1 MSTFRS
7 ILFAAVCLAV
17 LFAPTVSAQT
27 QPYSI
32 STYTGNGQMVCG
44 GCPQWSYTT
53 FDLLVAKVVDATGAP
68 VVGTPVTWYVSA
80 GNGFLGAYTTNTDSN
95 GLAQNSYW
103 SDIVLGTV
111 VQPFISSQIVANVSS
126 TGANSYAIFYETQ
139 VLALSGGVIDATVE
153 AYPIGSNEFP
163 VTLSGAA
170 GTTGQAMQIYVHS
183 YGTPIPGVEVQLIN
197 YQSSPSVTCAA
208 SGSYIGD
215 PGTIMTDSTGLAT
228 CNPVLAGSGTGGFEV
243 LVGGVAVWSQTLLPQ
258 GFRSFDANVLNVTKP
273 SPAAIQVTGGNNQT
287 VTAGQSIPTLL
298 TAIVKD
304 TNSNLLAAQ
313 AVTWTATPASAGVFV
328 NTVSTSDSNGKVQ
341 TGFTFSANA
350 SGNVTIKVA
359 IAGNSAIYNT
369 FTLTAIPLIS
379 IGAVSKVAGGD
390 NQTTTSGQVFSNPLV
405 VSVTTSGGQPVSGAT
420 VNFSATGN
428 AGLSVSSATT
438 NSAGQAQVI
447 VTAPVTSSQET
458 LTVTATSGGLFVN
471 FTLTVNPAGPVF
483 SASGFVNAADQKGG
497 SLSPC
502 SMATVYGTGIAPSI
516 QGTTVGAYFGPGLS
530 ALSGAS
536 LTLSGTQAPLFS
548 IANNSGT
555 QSLTFQVPCE
565 VTAGA
570 SSSVIISLNGGN
582 STAVNV
588 PILAASPG
596 IYGAVG
602 SDSVN
607 RATLVRQ
614 DGSFVS
620 LSNPARR
627 GETVTAFL
635 TGLGPTTPQVGT
647 NQLPPRGATASVN
660 GTTVVGVGVG
670 GVATLVSAQLTADLV
685 GVYQV
690 SFVVP
695 ANLTT
700 GNSIGF
706 SVGLIPTGATAAIYS
721 NLLYIPVQ

>member
-17 LFAPTVSAQT
+17 LFAPSASAQT
-27 QPYSI
+27 QPYTI
-32 STYTGNGQMVCG
+32 TTYTGNGQMVCA
-44 GCPQWSYTT
+44 GCPQWVYTT
-53 FDLLVAKVVDATGAP
+53 FDPLVAKVVDATGAP
-68 VVGTPVTWYVSA
+68 VVATTVTWYVSQ
-80 GNGFLGAYTTNTDSN
+80 GNGFLGTYSTVTDAN
-95 GLAQNSYW
+95 GLTQNTYW
-103 SDIVLGTV
+103 ADIVTGSV
-111 VQPFISSQIVANVSS
+111 VQPFISNEVVATLS
-126 TGANSYAIFYETQ
+126 NSAYAIFYETQ
-139 VLALSGGVIDATVE
+139 VLALTGGVIDATVE
-153 AYPIGSNEFP
+153 AYPIGSGEFP

-170 GTTGQAMQIYVHS
+170 GTTAQAIQIYAHS

-197 YQSSPSVTCAA
+197 YQTSPSVSCAP
-208 SGSYIGD
+208 STGTSFIGD
-215 PGTIMTDSTGLAT
+215 PGTALTDSTGLVT
-228 CNPVLAGSGTGGFEV
+228 CNPVLAGSGTGGFQI
-243 LVGGVAVWSQTLLPQ
+243 LVGGVAVWSETGAPQ
-258 GFRSFDANVLNVTKP
+258 AYRSFDSNVLNVTKP
-273 SPAAIQVTGGNNQT
+273 SPASIQVTGGNNQT
-287 VTAGQSIPTLL
+287 VTAGQAIPSLL

-304 TNSNLLAAQ
+304 TNGNLLASQ
-313 AVTWTATPASAGVFV
+313 AVTWTVSPATAGIFT

-341 TGFTFSANA
+341 TGFTFATSA
-350 SGNVTIKVA
+350 SGNVSITVA
-359 IAGNSAIYNT
+359 ISGNSSIKNS
-369 FTLTAIPLIS
+369 FTLTAMPLYTVGVLTKGS
-379 IGAVSKVAGGD
+379 GGD
-390 NQTTTSGQVFSNPLV
+390 NQTTTSGQTFPNPLV
-405 VSVTTSGGQPVSGAT
+405 VTVTTSSGQAISGAT
-420 VNFSATGN
+420 VNFSSTGN
-428 AGLSVSSATT
+428 ATLSASSVTT

-447 VTAPVTSSQET
+447 VTAPVTTTQVS

-471 FTLTVNPAGPVF
+471 FTLTVNPAGPVV
-483 SASGFVNAADQKGG
+483 SASGFVNAADQKAG

-502 SMATVYGTGIAPSI
+502 SLATVSGSGIAPSL
-516 QGTTVGAYFGPGLS
+516 QGTTVGASFGPGL
-530 ALSGAS
+530 LSLAGAS
-536 LTLSGTQAPLFS
+536 LTFSGTQAPIFS

-565 VTAGA
+565 VTAPA
-570 SSSVIISLNGGN
+570 SSSVIVSVNGGN
-582 STAVNV
+582 STPVSV

-607 RATLVRQ
+607 RAILVRQ

-647 NQLPPRGATASVN
+647 NQLPPRGVNASVN
-660 GTTVVGVGVG
+660 GTTIVGIGVG

-700 GNSIGF
+700 GNSIGL
-706 SVGLIPTGATAAIYS
+706 SVGLIPTGATAAQYS

>member
-17 LFAPTVSAQT
+17 LFAPSASAQT
-27 QPYSI
+27 QPYTI
-32 STYTGNGQMVCG
+32 TTYTGNGQMVCA
-44 GCPQWSYTT
+44 GCPQWIYTT
-53 FDLLVAKVVDATGAP
+53 FDPLVAKVVDATGAP
-68 VVGTPVTWYVSA
+68 VVATTVTWYVSQ
-80 GNGFLGAYTTNTDSN
+80 GNGFLGTYSTVTDAN
-95 GLAQNSYW
+95 GLTQNTYW
-103 SDIVLGTV
+103 ADIVTGSV
-111 VQPFISSQIVANVSS
+111 VQPFISNEVVATIS
-126 TGANSYAIFYETQ
+126 NSAYAIFYETQ
-139 VLALSGGVIDATVE
+139 VLALTGGVIDATVE
-153 AYPIGSNEFP
+153 AYPIGSGEFP

-170 GTTGQAMQIYVHS
+170 GTTAQAIQIYTHS

-197 YQSSPSVTCAA
+197 YQTSPSVSCAPG
-208 SGSYIGD
+208 SGTSFIGD
-215 PGTIMTDSTGLAT
+215 PGTALSDSTGLVT
-228 CNPVLAGSGTGGFEV
+228 CNPVLAGSGTGGFQI
-243 LVGGVAVWSQTLLPQ
+243 LVGGVAVWSQTGAPQ
-258 GFRSFDANVLNVTKP
+258 AYRSFDSNVLNVTKP
-273 SPAAIQVTGGNNQT
+273 SPASIQVTGGNNQT
-287 VTAGQSIPTLL
+287 VTAGQAIPSAL

-304 TNSNLLAAQ
+304 TNGNLLASQ
-313 AVTWTATPASAGVFV
+313 AVTWTVSPATAGNFT

-341 TGFTFSANA
+341 TGFTLATSA
-350 SGNVTIKVA
+350 SGNVSITVA
-359 IAGNSAIYNT
+359 ISGNSSIKNS
-369 FTLTAIPLIS
+369 FTLTAMPLYTVGVLTKGS
-379 IGAVSKVAGGD
+379 GGD
-390 NQTTTSGQVFSNPLV
+390 NQTTTSGQTFPNPLV
-405 VSVTTSGGQPVSGAT
+405 VTVTTSTGQAISGAT
-420 VNFSATGN
+420 VNFSSTGN
-428 AGLSVSSATT
+428 ANLSASSVTT

-447 VTAPVTSSQET
+447 VTAPVTTTQVS

-471 FTLTVNPAGPVF
+471 FTLTVNPAGPVV
-483 SASGFVNAADQKGG
+483 STSGFVNAADQKAG

-502 SMATVYGTGIAPSI
+502 SLATVSGSGIAPGI
-516 QGTTVGAYFGPGLS
+516 QGTAVGASFGPGL
-530 ALSGAS
+530 LTLGGAS
-536 LTLSGTQAPLFS
+536 LTLSGTPAPIFS

-565 VTAGA
+565 VTAPA
-570 SSSVIISLNGGN
+570 SSSVIVSVNGG
-582 STAVNV
+582 SSSPISV

-607 RATLVRQ
+607 RAILVRQ

-647 NQLPPRGATASVN
+647 NQLPPRGVNASVN
-660 GTTVVGVGVG
+660 GTTIVGIGVG

-700 GNSIGF
+700 GNSIGL
-706 SVGLIPTGATAAIYS
+706 SVGLIPTGATGALYS
-721 NLLYIPVQ
+721 NLVYIPVQ